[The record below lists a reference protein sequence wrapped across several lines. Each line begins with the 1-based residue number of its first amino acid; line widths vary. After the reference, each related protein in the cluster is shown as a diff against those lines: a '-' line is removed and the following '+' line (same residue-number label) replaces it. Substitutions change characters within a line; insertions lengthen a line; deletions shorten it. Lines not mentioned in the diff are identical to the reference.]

1 LASRDIN
8 LGFMS
13 MRNATLTERAAA
25 AAQAGFDGIS
35 LRADR
40 WHEMRAEG

>member
-1 LASRDIN
+1 MAAREIN

-13 MRNATLTERAAA
+13 MRLATLPERAAA
-25 AAQAGFDGIS
+25 AAQAGFQGVA

-40 WHEMRAEG
+40 WAAAEPI